1 MLGPESKLQRLRSLK
16 RPLAFVL
23 VAILLA
29 LQTHFFV
36 ACISNETCGQVEVFV
51 RLVDDE
57 TGEPVSRNGNYVHA
71 YNDAQDLSVMLEPG
85 DGDRFELCM
94 QEPEIRLL
102 IPDGSGFYKVFE
114 QSFTAK
120 DGVLDIEVRL
130 KRAHGVRLYGTML
143 WEDASGDL
151 HPLSE
156 GSGNIRHVF
165 LGGMPSGSDLSDDG
179 QYSVRKPRELLEF
192 RSINTSYYHS
202 PMEVDLRGVTEDE
215 YELNFVFKPGP
226 GQEY

>member
-1 MLGPESKLQRLRSLK
+1 MSAPKSKIHRLRSL
-16 RPLAFVL
+16 RRLSAIAL
-23 VAILLA
+23 VATLLA
-29 LQTHFFV
+29 LQAHFVV
-36 ACISNETCGQVEVFV
+36 ACITQETCGQVRVLV

-85 DGDRFELCM
+85 DGERFELCM
-94 QEPEIRLL
+94 QEPEVRLL
-102 IPDGSGFYKVFE
+102 IPDSSGFYERFE
-114 QSFTAK
+114 QSFAAK
-120 DGVLDIEVRL
+120 DGLLDIEVRL
-130 KRAHGVRLYGTML
+130 KRTHWIRLYGTML

-165 LGGMPSGSDLSDDG
+165 LSGMPSGSDLSGDG
-179 QYSVRKPRELLEF
+179 QYSVRKPRELLKF
-192 RSINTSYYHS
+192 LSVNTSYHHS
-202 PMEVDLRGVTEDE
+202 PREIDLRGVTEDE
-215 YELNFVFKPGP
+215 YELNFVFKSVP